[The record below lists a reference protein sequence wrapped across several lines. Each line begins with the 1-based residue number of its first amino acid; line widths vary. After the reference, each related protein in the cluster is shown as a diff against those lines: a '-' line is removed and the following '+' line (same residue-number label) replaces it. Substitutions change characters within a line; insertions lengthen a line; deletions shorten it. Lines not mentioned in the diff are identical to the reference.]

1 MRWKLLPP
9 AIRVWLSYGD
19 RYRARR
25 PQPKRTAVRQNKPT
39 QPTNLQTT
47 WTPNYHAFI
56 HLKIVAKYILEEML
70 DPTDLYNLYYNAFSF
85 QCKWSCTLLK
95 RPILIPPKKKQ
106 LQRRNP
112 CNQKRIQKTILN
124 PLKRSDILS
133 PPNKKTPK
141 PDATKSETP
150 TALRRSASGN
160 LEGLNIGRRSRR
172 KRPPVAHPRH
182 RRKTDVDEFV
192 APKSTHRLP

>member
-95 RPILIPPKKKQ
+95 RPILIPPKKKTTTAKKSMQPKKNPKNHPESFKKVWHFEPPQQKNTKTRRHEVRNSNGAPTLRLRQ
-106 LQRRNP
+106 LGGSQH
-112 CNQKRIQKTILN
+112 
-124 PLKRSDILS
+124 
-133 PPNKKTPK
+133 
-141 PDATKSETP
+141 
-150 TALRRSASGN
+150 
-160 LEGLNIGRRSRR
+160 
-172 KRPPVAHPRH
+172 RPPQ
-182 RRKTDVDEFV
+182 
-192 APKSTHRLP
+192 STKEAARSPS